1 MLLFP
6 YFHFPN
12 HFIGLCHNL
21 LHCIFDILP
30 CSLCLFMQEKN
41 AIIIIIMKI
50 IPITPV
56 SIKVVSSHEKFSEK
70 KIDMCN

>member
-1 MLLFP
+1 
-6 YFHFPN
+6 
-12 HFIGLCHNL
+12 
-21 LHCIFDILP
+21 
-30 CSLCLFMQEKN
+30 MQEKN